1 MPDIIEEQTDAEGTV
16 RYPPNLKGGK
26 RPWENPSANL
36 PKVGD
41 GVVGKQFSLE
51 AHHISW
57 LLGQGNQSSYL
68 RGLIDADIMARS
80 LPEQYGQRFQ
90 NIRNAVMNALQEVL
104 AKELAEDQEPGA
116 LPASEEEE

>member
-41 GVVGKQFSLE
+41 GVVGKQFSL
-51 AHHISW
+51 
-57 LLGQGNQSSYL
+57 
-68 RGLIDADIMARS
+68 
-80 LPEQYGQRFQ
+80 
-90 NIRNAVMNALQEVL
+90 
-104 AKELAEDQEPGA
+104 
-116 LPASEEEE
+116 